1 MTKITRTSLLKYL
14 LPIVLFACVFCVRL
28 SMLQKSSEPNGLDG
42 YFYALQA
49 RSFVETGHLENP
61 SHEPGYYLC
70 GICSLF
76 TKNPILGV
84 KVWSALSSAGIALAL
99 FVLVYFLTGRFLL
112 SLLALLLPAASPT
125 LSVFGIN
132 YINNQTGLFFLILY
146 AASLVKLNEI
156 PPAFNLKNFVV
167 ILISVLLFLL
177 SCLCHKVSMMYA
189 LLLTF
194 FFFMR
199 KGFSFI
205 REKKSHFQIKNRFL
219 RVSVIVTS
227 TAILITGIF
236 IVICFLALHS
246 PRFLHAFDFP
256 DLPVFHKKFMNEV
269 DLGVI
274 EMSVYAPLLYILS
287 LFMLIKKAAGRSL
300 VFLVPF
306 IYFPLW
312 NLDSDMGLR
321 MWMNAVPLGLPLFLY
336 FFHSLFPLNLDSAG
350 KKKFVTVSSVFFCAF
365 ASLLWFTYK
374 VTPTFYNPKKDPPYS
389 YYKKVVSKIQLP
401 ADTLLIAHLGL
412 NHVYTYYNGLKDA
425 LNWLPDFEIA
435 PEKTWRLSY
444 GVNSSYLE
452 SFFEKHALSEEIQN
466 EIPENYADLIEPID
480 SKYTLLREDLWR
492 FYLSHEEPE
501 IAETYKNWYNPHEV
515 RPSYI
520 RKVKK

>member
-1 MTKITRTSLLKYL
+1 MTKITKTSLLKYL

-84 KVWSALSSAGIALAL
+84 KVWSALSSALSSLAVFLIIFALS
-99 FVLVYFLTGRFLL
+99 GQILL
-112 SLLALLLPAASPT
+112 SLLGFLLSAASPSFSSMS
-125 LSVFGIN
+125 LNF
-132 YINNQTGLFFLILY
+132 INNQTG
-146 AASLVKLNEI
+146 
-156 PPAFNLKNFVV
+156 
-167 ILISVLLFLL
+167 
-177 SCLCHKVSMMYA
+177 
-189 LLLTF
+189 
-194 FFFMR
+194 
-199 KGFSFI
+199 
-205 REKKSHFQIKNRFL
+205 
-219 RVSVIVTS
+219 
-227 TAILITGIF
+227 
-236 IVICFLALHS
+236 ICFLLFYAFFLVRALKSWHKKS
-246 PRFLHAFDFP
+246 SPKTLIFRIFPCVTFFVLSVISHKVTMISAFALTFVIFLLYTMRFARGIWGRLGKPLRIFFVALILLAAAVVFVAGILFFSRHAPRFMNAFS
-256 DLPVFHKKFMNEV
+256 LPSFTNHNSIDRSVTKFGSAEIAFYALALYCVSVLAVFKKSPYRN
-269 DLGVI
+269 
-274 EMSVYAPLLYILS
+274 LLL
-287 LFMLIKKAAGRSL
+287 
-300 VFLVPF
+300 LVPF
-306 IYFPLW
+306 LYFPFW
-312 NLDSDMGLR
+312 NLESDMAVRIL
-321 MWMNAVPLGLPLFLY
+321 MSAVPLGIPLFLY
-336 FFHSLFPLNLDSAG
+336 EVHLLFPENFLPKIRKIA
-350 KKKFVTVSSVFFCAF
+350 C
-365 ASLLWFTYK
+365 SLLSLSLLAGLFFTPR
-374 VTPTFYNPKKDPPYS
+374 VYNPKKDPPYS

-401 ADTLLIAHLGL
+401 SDTLLIAHLGL

-452 SFFEKHALSEEIQN
+452 SFFEEHALSDEIQN

-480 SKYTLLREDLWR
+480 SKYTLLREDLWQ

>member
-1 MTKITRTSLLKYL
+1 MTKTTKTSLLKYL
-14 LPIVLFACVFCVRL
+14 LPIVLFACVFSVRL

-84 KVWSALSSAGIALAL
+84 KVWSALSSALSSLAVFLILLAL
-99 FVLVYFLTGRFLL
+99 SGQILL
-112 SLLALLLPAASPT
+112 SLLGFLLSAASPSFSSMSLNFINNRALKLRFQKSSPKT
-125 LSVFGIN
+125 LIFRIFPCVVFFVLSV
-132 YINNQTGLFFLILY
+132 
-146 AASLVKLNEI
+146 
-156 PPAFNLKNFVV
+156 
-167 ILISVLLFLL
+167 IS
-177 SCLCHKVSMMYA
+177 HKVTMIFA
-189 LLLTF
+189 FALTF
-194 FFFMR
+194 
-199 KGFSFI
+199 
-205 REKKSHFQIKNRFL
+205 
-219 RVSVIVTS
+219 VI
-227 TAILITGIF
+227 F
-236 IVICFLALHS
+236 
-246 PRFLHAFDFP
+246 
-256 DLPVFHKKFMNEV
+256 
-269 DLGVI
+269 
-274 EMSVYAPLLYILS
+274 LLYIMRFARGIWGRLGKPLRIFFVALILLAAAVVFVAGILFFSRHAPRFMNAFS
-287 LFMLIKKAAGRSL
+287 LPAFGSHNSIDRSVTKFGSAEIAFYALGLYLVSVLALFKKSPHRNL
-300 VFLVPF
+300 LLLVPF
-306 IYFPLW
+306 LYFPFW
-312 NLDSDMGLR
+312 NLESDMAVRIL
-321 MWMNAVPLGLPLFLY
+321 MSSVPLGIPLFLY
-336 FFHSLFPLNLDSAG
+336 EVHLLFPEN
-350 KKKFVTVSSVFFCAF
+350 AF
-365 ASLLWFTYK
+365 PKVRKIACSLLCLSLLACLFFTPR
-374 VTPTFYNPKKDPPYS
+374 VYNPKKDPPYS

-444 GVNSSYLE
+444 GVNSAYLE
-452 SFFEKHALSEEIQN
+452 SFFEEHALSDEIQN

-480 SKYTLLREDLWR
+480 SKYTLLREDLWQ

>member
-1 MTKITRTSLLKYL
+1 MLMKKQTARLLVKFL
-14 LPIVLFACVFCVRL
+14 LPLVIFACVFCVRL

-84 KVWSALSSAGIALAL
+84 KVWSALSSALSSLAVFLILFALSGQISL
-99 FVLVYFLTGRFLL
+99 SLLGFLL
-112 SLLALLLPAASPT
+112 SAASPSFSSMS
-125 LSVFGIN
+125 LNF
-132 YINNQTGLFFLILY
+132 INNQTG
-146 AASLVKLNEI
+146 
-156 PPAFNLKNFVV
+156 
-167 ILISVLLFLL
+167 
-177 SCLCHKVSMMYA
+177 
-189 LLLTF
+189 
-194 FFFMR
+194 
-199 KGFSFI
+199 
-205 REKKSHFQIKNRFL
+205 
-219 RVSVIVTS
+219 
-227 TAILITGIF
+227 
-236 IVICFLALHS
+236 ICFLLFYAFFLVRALKLRFQKSS
-246 PRFLHAFDFP
+246 PKTLILRIFPCVTFFVLSVISHKVTMIFAFTLTF
-256 DLPVFHKKFMNEV
+256 
-269 DLGVI
+269 VI
-274 EMSVYAPLLYILS
+274 FLLYILRFARGIWGRLGKPLRIFFVALILFALAAVFVAGILFFSRHAPRFMNAFS
-287 LFMLIKKAAGRSL
+287 LPSFRNHNSIDRSVTKFGSAEIAFYALVLYCVSVIALFKKSPHRNL
-300 VFLVPF
+300 LLLVPLL
-306 IYFPLW
+306 YFPFW
-312 NLDSDMGLR
+312 NLESDMAVRIL
-321 MWMNAVPLGLPLFLY
+321 MSSVPLGIPLFLY
-336 FFHSLFPLNLDSAG
+336 EVHLLFPENSFPKVRKIA
-350 KKKFVTVSSVFFCAF
+350 C
-365 ASLLWFTYK
+365 SLLCLSLLAGLFFTPR
-374 VTPTFYNPKKDPPYS
+374 VYNPKKDPPYS

-452 SFFEKHALSEEIQN
+452 SFFEEHALSGEIQN
-466 EIPENYADLIEPID
+466 EIPKNYADLIEPID
-480 SKYTLLREDLWR
+480 SKYTLLREDLWQ